1 MTKKRLINRMK
12 SKFLGG
18 GLLFLS
24 NISLISV
31 GFSAWSISTVGSA
44 EAYIT
49 VGVEELY
56 DFIYTDS
63 SYAMTP
69 FSLGNDGFIQDGM
82 VLSSINVSYYF
93 GIDVVKFGAV
103 SNDKS
108 SVSVSFSLSE
118 EISRLVN
125 ADYLS
130 GTYRYDF
137 KGENTFANSGSL
149 SIGTGNASG
158 TFEINNVSGDEDI
171 PFAIQFTFSISDF
184 DKYAFLMN
192 SLTDSSYFTFGMK
205 VTGEPK

>member
-1 MTKKRLINRMK
+1 
-12 SKFLGG
+12 
-18 GLLFLS
+18 
-24 NISLISV
+24 
-31 GFSAWSISTVGSA
+31 
-44 EAYIT
+44 
-49 VGVEELY
+49 
-56 DFIYTDS
+56 
-63 SYAMTP
+63 MTP